1 MSKNQDRLNAMTYN
15 TEYTVGDATSFR
27 ERHYLR
33 LIEVLTARV
42 ADASFRGEN
51 YTLSQ
56 EDCSELKGAIRT
68 HNGQDT
74 LDAIE
79 KSVQSVKLP
88 KMIQRYIDALVSEE
102 DEDDVVSDFL
112 RYRDEN
118 KFKSGWMINSEWISR
133 REDMIRDHLP
143 IGFVDMVSYISDDTE
158 KAIDDEFNGVV
169 YKTDFNNLS
178 KALNEGFNP
187 EMTHRT
193 TSNGSAA
200 NIAKDSKVAII
211 TDGGDGFSIC
221 VDENE
226 EVDWIYNNYLEKL

>member
-15 TEYTVGDATSFR
+15 AEYTVGDATSFR

-133 REDMIRDHLP
+133 REDMIRDYLP

-169 YKTDFNNLS
+169 YETDFDKLS
-178 KALNEGFNP
+178 KDGELFRP
-187 EMTHRT
+187 KKTHRT
-193 TSNGSAA
+193 IGNSLHGD
-200 NIAKDSKVAII
+200 IASDSKVAII
-211 TDGGDGFSIC
+211 IDGGDGYSIC
-221 VDENE
+221 TTINGNI
-226 EVDWIYNNYLEKL
+226 DWIDNANLEKL

>member
-1 MSKNQDRLNAMTYN
+1 MSKKQDKLNAMTYN
-15 TEYTVGDATSFR
+15 TKYTVGDATSFR
-27 ERHYLR
+27 EKHYLR

-88 KMIQRYIDALVSEE
+88 KMIQKYIDNHVSEE
-102 DEDDVVSDFL
+102 DVDDVESDFL

-118 KFKSGWMINSEWISR
+118 KFIIGWHVNIGWISQ
-133 REDMIRDHLP
+133 REDMLREQDKCGMMPYFVIRKSSCTSEELESEDTPEELP
-143 IGFVDMVSYISDDTE
+143 
-158 KAIDDEFNGVV
+158 KNGDRFRVV
-169 YKTDFNNLS
+169 
-178 KALNEGFNP
+178 
-187 EMTHRT
+187 
-193 TSNGSAA
+193 SNGYVRDYDVKLIKSA
-200 NIAKDSKVAII
+200 
-211 TDGGDGFSIC
+211 
-221 VDENE
+221 
-226 EVDWIYNNYLEKL
+226 